1 MTEFALTPEPKSS
14 PYGAIQTARQIAP
27 GLWSV
32 STASHGGIQVSRQRE
47 AAMPGHLRLSRSWYE
62 EDCEWALVALAFP
75 NDFSPAQV
83 ADAILTVCNAYPEA
97 YETHVGVALVA
108 GQSRARDQAVFQA
121 AHVGDYVVR
130 SAFGDWA
137 PWVPKGSVG
146 VYAYK
151 EATNQGGWFIVPAEE
166 YRLDRT
172 GFVVD
177 VGRHLSVEAPGAGRL
192 CLS

>member
-1 MTEFALTPEPKSS
+1 MTEFRTSPEPKSS
-14 PYGAIQTARQIAP
+14 PYGAIQTAKQIAP

-32 STASHGGIQVSRQRE
+32 STASHGGIQVYPQRQG
-47 AAMPGHLRLSRSWYE
+47 AMPEHLRLSRTWFE

-97 YETHVGVALVA
+97 YEAHVGVALVA
-108 GQSRARDQAVFQA
+108 GQSRARDQAMFKA

-137 PWVPKGSVG
+137 PWVPQGSVG
-146 VYAYK
+146 VY
-151 EATNQGGWFIVPAEE
+151 
-166 YRLDRT
+166 L
-172 GFVVD
+172 
-177 VGRHLSVEAPGAGRL
+177 GRL
-192 CLS
+192 QPCQRRSPSPAAANGVTRLGSAGETAYAAWRIVKA